1 MVLYSTALAF
11 EKLKIEKHN
20 SLGLAV
26 QNDTM
31 EIQNSALISTDSLY
45 IKDKFFPNAENVA
58 DFSRSSLSFGLL
70 SNEKPTSYALQN
82 RNCYSAMSTVKRKVA
97 PLYTVE
103 ITKVLSPQK
112 FRLNSNHF
120 LFKNPLLNDSYSQS
134 ELSTFRKSLCI
145 SVLMR

>member
-1 MVLYSTALAF
+1 MYSTALAF
-11 EKLKIEKHN
+11 QKLKIEKHN

-31 EIQNSALISTDSLY
+31 KIQNSALISTDSLY
-45 IKDKFFPNAENVA
+45 IKDKFFSNAENVA
-58 DFSRSSLSFGLL
+58 DFSQASLSFGL
-70 SNEKPTSYALQN
+70 SNEKPASYALLN

-112 FRLNSNHF
+112 FQFNSNYF
-120 LFKNPLLNDSYSQS
+120 LFKKPLLNDSYSQR